1 MIKHLVSFV
10 WFSTQW
16 PRAGRLAFSEHGKVK
31 TYLNFVSLMLN
42 DFISFLGP
50 NVKLKLKDLQVQDS
64 KSSLPKRKLMLLYRM
79 GQYLVHQSLSL
90 IWSHLVLKLSPLA
103 PSLIK
108 ATSMLWLGA
117 NK

>member
-1 MIKHLVSFV
+1 
-10 WFSTQW
+10 
-16 PRAGRLAFSEHGKVK
+16 
-31 TYLNFVSLMLN
+31 MLN

-90 IWSHLVLKLSPLA
+90 IWSLLVLKLSPLA
-103 PSLIK
+103 PNLIK